1 MAKAPAMPSPT
12 HFKFKVKA
20 PIYEAGTQ
28 FVPGPTYTV
37 KAEIYEKL
45 KAVAVNA
52 APIIRG

>member
-28 FVPGPTYTV
+28 FVPGPTYIV
-37 KAEIYEKL
+37 KAEIYEKI